1 MVKKYA
7 IIVVLFCMSLC
18 SQSDAKPYIDSYPLG
33 IVFNG
38 GVFSPI
44 LANANTSVGGED
56 TEEKEINYENIPKFK
71 RSRIVCVLVLISFL
85 VNIPFFLKWA
95 KKQKGSDEVFLYNV
109 EGNFTYLTVLL
120 WIERIEEFNG
130 KVLQKERKEIE
141 RFYKVAQKGKTSI
154 KNYKR
159 RIHDIL
165 LIKAFGKNMVRTAF
179 KRMAL
184 YSKITY
190 LLDVA
195 IYLSI
200 INSAICM
207 LSINYSWMA
216 SIIIGLFV
224 GNIVAAPVWLICHLI
239 FNHLLKS
246 AARKQIKNGDGIG
259 LRIIMAQFY
268 GGFAGVIWKDL
279 YYIQGRSS
287 WTFGGGPSKG
297 GFLKNVPTASYSS
310 GYSSDEDKEDLDFD
324 ED

>member
-1 MVKKYA
+1 MVKKYT
-7 IIVVLFCMSLC
+7 IVILLFCVCLSF
-18 SQSDAKPYIDSYPLG
+18 DSYAKSRAIPASLSFVSSG
-33 IVFNG
+33 EHS
-38 GVFSPI
+38 SPRF
-44 LANANTSVGGED
+44 ANAGYANQD
-56 TEEKEINYENIPKFK
+56 IHPEKQKINYENIPKFK
-71 RSRIVCVLVLISFL
+71 RSKILCIVLVISFL

-95 KKQKGSDEVFLYNV
+95 KKQKGSDEVLLYNV

-130 KVLQKERKEIE
+130 KVLQKERNEIE
-141 RFYKVAQKGKTSI
+141 KFHNVAKKGNRSI
-154 KNYKR
+154 RIFKR
-159 RIHDIL
+159 KIHDIL
-165 LIKAFGKNMVRTAF
+165 FIKAFGEKMVRTAF

-190 LLDVA
+190 LMDIA

-200 INSAICM
+200 INSAICL
-207 LSINYSWMA
+207 LSINYSWIA

-246 AARKQIKNGDGIG
+246 AARKQIKEGDGIG

-268 GGFAGVIWKDL
+268 GGFAGVVWKDL

-287 WTFGGGPSKG
+287 WTFGGGSSKA
-297 GFLKNVPTASYSS
+297 GFLKNVPTSSYSS
-310 GYSSDEDKEDLDFD
+310 AYTRDEEKEELDFD
-324 ED
+324 ND